1 MGFEL
6 DSRTQWGS
14 ISQIYN
20 VLPAHGSIQFFVV
33 FLNGKILSILFLPNR
48 CKKKKAFWN
57 LYIVLFRTQHVAW
70 RLSIVIFIYK
80 AEYEIAL
87 NYSSVRLK

>member
-1 MGFEL
+1 M
-6 DSRTQWGS
+6 Q
-14 ISQIYN
+14 
-20 VLPAHGSIQFFVV
+20 
-33 FLNGKILSILFLPNR
+33 
-48 CKKKKAFWN
+48 KKKNAFWN

-70 RLSIVIFIYK
+70 RFSIVIFIYN

>member
-1 MGFEL
+1 MTLITTLYLARQQCTCWVCLMGFEL

-33 FLNGKILSILFLPNR
+33 FFNGKILSILFLPNK
-48 CKKKKAFWN
+48 CKKKKAF
-57 LYIVLFRTQHVAW
+57 
-70 RLSIVIFIYK
+70 
-80 AEYEIAL
+80 
-87 NYSSVRLK
+87 